1 MCVDNTSNLQYA
13 LDIDIRLPG
22 LGNDFESI
30 IPIRLNSGAGPSA
43 GGMQF
48 PMNEQN
54 MLPP

>member
-1 MCVDNTSNLQYA
+1 LQYA

-43 GGMQF
+43 DGMQF